1 MYKVL
6 NVQNIVRSLLMKK
19 LMVLIILLTMSL
31 VSFSQTDTNNKD
43 SVVVLPSNIARLVI
57 KDLLRYD
64 ATKLELKVTQELL
77 LNTENKVANQ
87 SLIIKQYEIK
97 DGQWKQMVTN
107 YDAQVLAYK
116 NMTND
121 LQNDLRKSKL
131 KTFYNKFGLSVIIGG
146 LTYLYITK

>member
-1 MYKVL
+1 
-6 NVQNIVRSLLMKK
+6 
-19 LMVLIILLTMSL
+19 MSL
-31 VSFSQTDTNNKD
+31 VSFSQNAISIKD
-43 SVVVLPSNIARLVI
+43 SVVVLPSSVARLVI

-97 DGQWKQMVTN
+97 DNQYKQMITN

-116 NMTND
+116 NMTDD
-121 LQNDLRKSKL
+121 LQKDLRKAKV
-131 KTFYNKFGLSVIIGG
+131 KGFYNKFGLTVG
-146 LTYLYITK
+146 LATMTYLYISK

>member
-1 MYKVL
+1 
-6 NVQNIVRSLLMKK
+6 
-19 LMVLIILLTMSL
+19 MSL
-31 VSFSQTDTNNKD
+31 VSFSQNVISNKD

-77 LNTENKVANQ
+77 LNNENKVANQ

-97 DGQWKQMVTN
+97 DNQYKQMITN

-116 NMTND
+116 NMTDD
-121 LQNDLRKSKL
+121 LQKDLRKAKI
-131 KTFYNKFGLSVIIGG
+131 KGFYNKFGLTVG
-146 LTYLYITK
+146 LATMTYLYITK